1 MVTTGRGVA
10 GLGSWKG
17 RCSESEKGG
26 VRTRKERER
35 RTSRVENMEREM
47 RAWFESISGV
57 WEERFVVLWNQG
69 FWAGC
74 RGGGRE
80 GEVTI

>member
-35 RTSRVENMEREM
+35 RTSRVENIKREM
-47 RAWFESISGV
+47 RAWFESI
-57 WEERFVVLWNQG
+57 F
-69 FWAGC
+69 
-74 RGGGRE
+74 GRVG
-80 GEVTI
+80 GEVCGPVESGFLGRM